1 MFKLPLIAKV
11 RDEACFDVVLVR
23 QVEEFVARERRLDI
37 GDRLA
42 DQ

>member
-11 RDEACFDVVLVR
+11 RDEARFDLILVR
-23 QVEEFVARERRLDI
+23 QFKELVARERRLDI
-37 GDRLA
+37 GNRLA